1 MVRFVTQSGKV
12 ALPRSERRAKKAMNY
27 MFRLAEANAKRIKRI
42 YVYQWKVN
50 NPLDRFD
57 AGVVRANGTP
67 RPSFNVLSL
76 NASIAR
82 KR

>member
-1 MVRFVTQSGKV
+1 M
-12 ALPRSERRAKKAMNY
+12 AY
-27 MFRLAEANAKRIKRI
+27 MFKLAETNAQRIKRI

-50 NPLDRFD
+50 NPFDRFD
-57 AGVVRANGTP
+57 AGVVRPNGTP
-67 RPSFNVLSL
+67 RPSYDILSL